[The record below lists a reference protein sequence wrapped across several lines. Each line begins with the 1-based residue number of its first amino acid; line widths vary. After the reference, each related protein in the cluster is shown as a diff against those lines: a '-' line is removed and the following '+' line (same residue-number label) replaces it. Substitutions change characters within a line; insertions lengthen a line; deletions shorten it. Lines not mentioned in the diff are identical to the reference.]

1 MFFFILYIWMP
12 NNYSPMKTILIDSNK
27 EVKTYLKQINHHL
40 ISEII
45 DCSNAILNNNTI
57 DVKIKWN
64 SLCFYIDNVPQTN
77 SAKDY
82 LSDIAVFNL
91 RKTVEIL
98 LVFPNGKL
106 IEHSSDNFNRNFKD
120 SRSTYLITKDNYN
133 PETRK
138 EIVEIIEKLIKKI
151 TD

>member
-1 MFFFILYIWMP
+1 MP
-12 NNYSPMKTILIDSNK
+12 NYYSPMKTILIDSTK

-45 DCSNAILNNNTI
+45 DCSNAIINNNKI

-82 LSDIAVFNL
+82 LSYIVVFNL
-91 RKTVEIL
+91 RKTEEIL
-98 LVFPNGKL
+98 MVFPNGKL
-106 IEHSSDNFNRNFKD
+106 IEHSSENFNRNFKD
-120 SRSTYLITKDNYN
+120 YRSTYLITKENYN
-133 PETRK
+133 TESRM
-138 EIVEIIEKLIKKI
+138 EIVEFIEKLIKKI

>member
-1 MFFFILYIWMP
+1 
-12 NNYSPMKTILIDSNK
+12 MKTILIDSTK

-45 DCSNAILNNNTI
+45 DCSNAIINNNKI

-82 LSDIAVFNL
+82 LSYIVVFNL
-91 RKTVEIL
+91 RKTEEIL
-98 LVFPNGKL
+98 MVFPNGKL
-106 IEHSSDNFNRNFKD
+106 IEHSSENFNRNFKD
-120 SRSTYLITKDNYN
+120 YRSTYLITKENYN
-133 PETRK
+133 TESRM
-138 EIVEIIEKLIKKI
+138 EIVEFIEKLIKKI

>member
-1 MFFFILYIWMP
+1 
-12 NNYSPMKTILIDSNK
+12 MKTILLDSTK
-27 EVKTYLKQINHHL
+27 EVKTYLTQINHHL

-45 DCSNAILNNNTI
+45 DFSNSILNNNNI

-64 SLCFYIDNVPQTN
+64 SLCFFIDNPPHAN

-82 LSDIAVFNL
+82 LSDIVVFNL
-91 RKTVEIL
+91 RKKEEVL

-106 IEHSSDNFNRNFKD
+106 IEHESENFNRDFKD
-120 SRSTYLITKDNYN
+120 SRSTYLIKKGKYN
-133 PETRK
+133 PEMRM

-151 TD
+151 LA

>member
-1 MFFFILYIWMP
+1 
-12 NNYSPMKTILIDSNK
+12 MKTILLDSTK

-45 DCSNAILNNNTI
+45 DCSNAIIYSNKI

-64 SLCFYIDNVPQTN
+64 SLCFYIDNVPQTK

-82 LSDIAVFNL
+82 LSDIVVFNL
-91 RKTVEIL
+91 RKIEEIL

-106 IEHSSDNFNRNFKD
+106 IDHNSENFNRNFKD

-151 TD
+151 SN

>member
-1 MFFFILYIWMP
+1 
-12 NNYSPMKTILIDSNK
+12 MKTILIDSTK

-45 DCSNAILNNNTI
+45 DCSNAILNINTI
-57 DVKIKWN
+57 YVKIKWN

-82 LSDIAVFNL
+82 LSDIVVFNL
-91 RKTVEIL
+91 RKKEEIL

-106 IEHSSDNFNRNFKD
+106 IDHNSENFNRNFKD
-120 SRSTYLITKDNYN
+120 NRSTYLITKENYN
-133 PETRK
+133 PESRM
-138 EIVEIIEKLIKKI
+138 EIVEIIEKIIMKI